1 MKKVLKQII
10 NWVFATDKLLHM
22 FVCITLMLAG
32 DLILNS
38 WINALSVTAVLA
50 VSKEY
55 LDLFFKRCNTFK
67 QALEDIL
74 ADIIGIGI
82 AIALIVLFK

>member
-1 MKKVLKQII
+1 MKVLKQVI
-10 NWVFATDKLLHM
+10 NWVLATDKLLHM

-32 DLILNS
+32 DLILNN
-38 WINALSVTAVLA
+38 WINALSLTAVLA

-55 LDLFFKRCNTFK
+55 LDFLIKRSNTFK
-67 QALEDIL
+67 QSLEDIL
-74 ADIIGIGI
+74 ADAIGIGI